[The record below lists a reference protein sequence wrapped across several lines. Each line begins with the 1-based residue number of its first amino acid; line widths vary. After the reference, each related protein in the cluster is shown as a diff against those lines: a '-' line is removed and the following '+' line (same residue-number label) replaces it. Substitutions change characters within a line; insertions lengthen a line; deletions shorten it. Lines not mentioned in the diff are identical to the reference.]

1 MDWMVE
7 RGNKICFSFVIC
19 EMSVR
24 QSRGSLVGD
33 KIHGFNDWKKGQVY
47 REKLESHY
55 NMDDI

>member
-47 REKLESHY
+47 REKLESH
-55 NMDDI
+55 